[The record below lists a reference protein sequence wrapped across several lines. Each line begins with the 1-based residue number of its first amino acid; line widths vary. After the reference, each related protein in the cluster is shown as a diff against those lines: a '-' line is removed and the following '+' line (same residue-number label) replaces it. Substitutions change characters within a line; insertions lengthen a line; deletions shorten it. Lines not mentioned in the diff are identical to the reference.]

1 MPIHT
6 THKFDTFEFGRERC
20 ACGAWIE
27 DVQDN
32 RVSASCPD
40 AVDAATLIDQQQRS
54 MGAVLKTMHQAQDE
68 ENAKFR
74 KALSS
79 STIAVEWDVGTELVR
94 VTANGGYFYLAPR
107 FIRNMDNLPEF
118 RRRIDGLGLYCSDSV
133 LIAWHRCW
141 ELADSHDPK
150 EGAIFKSDSCPDGY
164 KPMTKERLPDPKLIE
179 RVSRAMCKA
188 DGNDPDAKCLRRGMT
203 ELVHLGGLG
212 AGARYA
218 PQDLLLVPA
227 WSIYVPAAET
237 AILELE
243 AAAMEPYPLSP
254 GTADMSMDWNQ
265 KIIAA
270 VREFERGRIVLDGYD
285 YSIAPIGE
293 PFIKIVTGEV
303 VAEGEDEPFSSTPE
317 DAIQRWFDGATK
329 WAEDKSG
336 TLYWRVRPSVECSY
350 DGRWKVYSRLLIS
363 DKPVIDGVID
373 VAKEE
378 ASRLCKSREELLQLP
393 STPMYH
399 DFKVRR
405 DRFRQDNKDG
415 IGLHSVSNPM
425 PGDEQIEP
433 QNARVRGFDEDG
445 IAIVEPSP
453 KDLPLIEALKRQ
465 REKDGF

>member
-32 RVSASCPD
+32 KVSASCPD

-79 STIAVEWDVGTELVR
+79 PDTKLV
-94 VTANGGYFYLAPR
+94 
-107 FIRNMDNLPEF
+107 
-118 RRRIDGLGLYCSDSV
+118 
-133 LIAWHRCW
+133 
-141 ELADSHDPK
+141 
-150 EGAIFKSDSCPDGY
+150 
-164 KPMTKERLPDPKLIE
+164 E

-254 GTADMSMDWNQ
+254 GNASSEAPIVPVERTPWFPPHLFRVNREEVVMKPSTLQRPLTVTWSEQGDFTDWNQ

-270 VREFERGRIVLDGYD
+270 VREFERDRIVLDGYD
-285 YSIAPIGE
+285 YGIAPTGE